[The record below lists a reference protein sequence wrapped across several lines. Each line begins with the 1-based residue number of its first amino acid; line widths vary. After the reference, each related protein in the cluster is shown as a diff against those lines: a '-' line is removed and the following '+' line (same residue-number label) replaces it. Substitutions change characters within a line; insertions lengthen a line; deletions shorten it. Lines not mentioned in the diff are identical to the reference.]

1 MPADSSK
8 IIAMGVEAAITLSK
22 GAEPVNRQIFNK
34 THCVIALFLLFSSW
48 ARAELITEEIHY
60 EVDGEPFTG
69 YLAYDDGIEGERP
82 GILLVHEWWGHNHYV
97 RQRAELLARRGYT
110 AFALDM
116 YGSGKQADHPE
127 QANEFME
134 AVMANIDS
142 AERRFRVA
150 HNILREH
157 PSVTAEQTAAFGYC
171 FGGAVVLHMAR
182 QGDDLDAVIS
192 YHGMLGTESPAAE
205 GDVTAKVQVFTG
217 GADPMVPAQQVEA
230 FEQEMRSAGVD
241 YEVHVYPRAVHG
253 FTNPDA
259 DEKGAEFDMPLAYN
273 AEADADSWRKTLRF
287 LDAAFD

>member
-1 MPADSSK
+1 MNHK
-8 IIAMGVEAAITLSK
+8 
-22 GAEPVNRQIFNK
+22 IFNK
-34 THCVIALFLLFSSW
+34 TRCVIALLLLFSSW
-48 ARAELITEEIHY
+48 VRAELITEEIHY

-69 YLAYDDGIEGERP
+69 YLAYNDRVEGERP
-82 GILLVHEWWGHNHYV
+82 GILLVHEWWGHNDYV
-97 RQRAELLARRGYT
+97 RQRAELLAELGYT

-157 PSVTAEQTAAFGYC
+157 PSVAAEQTAAFGYC

-182 QGDDLDAVIS
+182 QSADLDAVIS
-192 YHGMLGTESPAAE
+192 YHGMLGTDSPAAPGE
-205 GDVTAKVQVFTG
+205 IAAKVRVFTG
-217 GADPMVPAQQVEA
+217 GADPMVPAEQVEA
-230 FEQEMRSAGVD
+230 FEEEMSAAGVD
-241 YEVHVYPRAVHG
+241 YEVQVYPGAVHG

-259 DEKGAEFDMPLAYN
+259 DDKGAAFGMPLAYD

-287 LDAAFD
+287 LDTLFD